1 MIIVNKINAVLI
13 ATALL
18 LNGCVSLITPSVEA
32 DLVKLKAGQYTL
44 DKSHGTLLFKIQ
56 HLGLSTYVGRFNEF
70 DASLEFNPD
79 NIQASTLAAV
89 IEIDSLDINDPSLK
103 KDLMARSW
111 FNQVEFPQALF
122 SSTSVRSLSEAEFEF
137 TGNLTW
143 RGVTKAITV
152 IAEFHGG
159 ANNVLTGK
167 YTIGFSAK
175 GSFLRSDFG
184 MDKFIPL
191 VGDEVT
197 IETYAE
203 FLRN

>member
-70 DASLEFNPD
+70 DASLEFNPE